1 MHTYVHPHARTHTH
15 THTHTHRCAMFWRR
29 SKLERIAS
37 TPLHLDISAVFDRP
51 NVCQILEFR
60 TVEGARGTPA
70 MRKPSEFVGG
80 SAQFVAGE
88 ALSAGS
94 RALVVANTHIL
105 FNPKRGDIKLQQVQM
120 TLSKL
125 WEVRARERA
134 RERERAR
141 TSERESERER
151 ERERARERESESE
164 RER

>member
-141 TSERESERER
+141 ASERESERER